1 MSRRQSDKRASP
13 SQRQLRVG
21 ELIRHA
27 LADMLTRGQ
36 IREEALTNYVV
47 TVSEVRMSPDLRQAT
62 IYVISHEPDGLE
74 PVLAAFERSKRYIR
88 GQVAQAVNLKFAPD
102 IRFIADE
109 TFDEAQRIDALL
121 RSPRVAQ
128 DLKKS

>member
-1 MSRRQSDKRASP
+1 
-13 SQRQLRVG
+13 
-21 ELIRHA
+21 
-27 LADMLTRGQ
+27 MLTRGQ
-36 IREEALTNYVV
+36 IREEALATYVV

-62 IYVISHEPDGLE
+62 IYVMTHEPDGLE

-102 IRFIADE
+102 IRFTADE
-109 TFDEAQRIDALL
+109 AFDEAQRIDALL
-121 RSPRVAQ
+121 RSPQVAQ